1 MINLLI
7 INSTESFRT
16 KLFSDTPAK
25 IDLASSISGYYKS
38 LENPLTLLL
47 QCQGLIKSVDVM
59 CPWLEK
65 VTRLLTLTLK

>member
-7 INSTESFRT
+7 INSAESLRT

-25 IDLASSISGYYKS
+25 IDLASSIFGYYKS

-47 QCQGLIKSVDVM
+47 QCQGLKKTVDVM
-59 CPWLEK
+59 CP
-65 VTRLLTLTLK
+65 